1 MLSLISML
9 SFRTFFSAA
18 VNKYGSMP
26 FSLRSFED
34 ERGAKMGVIECERHA
49 LMRPY
54 QVLYERDGEL
64 VAQFKATVLIM
75 PNGLLKITGL
85 PLDTSCI
92 ECDVKIDDPT
102 VSLCCAQ
109 I

>member
-1 MLSLISML
+1 MF

-54 QVLYERDGEL
+54 QVLLLCVFSRDL
-64 VAQFKATVLIM
+64 VSTTLV
-75 PNGLLKITGL
+75 
-85 PLDTSCI
+85 
-92 ECDVKIDDPT
+92 
-102 VSLCCAQ
+102 
-109 I
+109 